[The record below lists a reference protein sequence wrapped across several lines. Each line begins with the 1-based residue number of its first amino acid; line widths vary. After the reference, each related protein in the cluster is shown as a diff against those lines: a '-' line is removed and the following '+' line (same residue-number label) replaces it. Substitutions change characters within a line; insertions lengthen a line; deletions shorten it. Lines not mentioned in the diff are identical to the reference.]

1 MEDVTSELPIQI
13 DGKLNNWFMVASV
26 INKEK
31 VQKVQKTFWY
41 RVVRVMVPITK
52 FKISTTLIYVSI
64 CIVLYIHTSVSAVNT
79 CDIFR
84 AFPVSVVVTY
94 PNTFGFDVSR
104 TTQQTLVIS
113 WVVTTSWKIQINTY
127 YYLCNF

>member
-1 MEDVTSELPIQI
+1 MLTFVS
-13 DGKLNNWFMVASV
+13 A
-26 INKEK
+26 INKVK
-31 VQKVQKTFWY
+31 VQKVQK
-41 RVVRVMVPITK
+41 
-52 FKISTTLIYVSI
+52 
-64 CIVLYIHTSVSAVNT
+64 IHTSVSAVNT

-113 WVVTTSWKIQINTY
+113 
-127 YYLCNF
+127 

>member
-1 MEDVTSELPIQI
+1 MIFSNHKSQNFDHSNM
-13 DGKLNNWFMVASV
+13 D
-26 INKEK
+26 
-31 VQKVQKTFWY
+31 
-41 RVVRVMVPITK
+41 
-52 FKISTTLIYVSI
+52 
-64 CIVLYIHTSVSAVNT
+64 IHTSVSAVNT

-113 WVVTTSWKIQINTY
+113 
-127 YYLCNF
+127 